1 MCRMNK
7 SSSMHYMSHVLFC
20 SLEKLFAF
28 LDWLSEYNKP
38 DASWLFIPQELQ
50 QAGNKPLLSLYPVRH
65 VIKALWD
72 LYDPFAALEWKEKL
86 RPVDEGTLHNV
97 RISALHLSWEH
108 GSLYIQASMRIRI
121 HLQRS
126 VKSSLR
132 ANKAPFLNRD
142 ISHDKRWCALKR
154 EALFALVAMK
164 LEEDLVLKSSTDE
177 KVHFV
182 FQQKTESLHQNNQK
196 WTLFPSGHWATMS
209 K

>member
-1 MCRMNK
+1 MTEQLTLKTRERYLCHLLPPTNSAFMP
-7 SSSMHYMSHVLFC
+7 SFGFSHHLWTAPLEKGYTCIKQIEIEKVKQTSPNNICVVWIKVLACIICPMFFFC

-108 GSLYIQASMRIRI
+108 GCMGPWKPVYTGFHAYTYTFAKERKELLAS
-121 HLQRS
+121 
-126 VKSSLR
+126 
-132 ANKAPFLNRD
+132 
-142 ISHDKRWCALKR
+142 
-154 EALFALVAMK
+154 
-164 LEEDLVLKSSTDE
+164 
-177 KVHFV
+177 
-182 FQQKTESLHQNNQK
+182 
-196 WTLFPSGHWATMS
+196 
-209 K
+209 